1 MKSGSRIPLQV
12 ARGCVVA
19 SVQVDL
25 DEEILRSFQEDLLE
39 RVQRS
44 QVSGV
49 IMDLSGVRI
58 IDSQDFKAIRR
69 TISMAELLGARTVIS
84 GMQPGV
90 VASLVD
96 LEANLDDII
105 AVFNLDDAFRV
116 MDNLRAGLLDGET
129 DERE

>member
-1 MKSGSRIPLQV
+1 MESGSRIPLQV

-25 DEEILRSFQEDLLE
+25 DDEILRSFQEDLLE

-58 IDSQDFKAIRR
+58 IDSQDFKALRR

-90 VASLVD
+90 VAALVELD
-96 LEANLDDII
+96 ADLDDIV
-105 AVFNLDDAFRV
+105 ATFNLDDAFRV
-116 MDNLRAGLLDGET
+116 MDNLSARALDDET
-129 DERE
+129 D